1 MKMPPVMKAQAI
13 LTSLH
18 FVRAEL
24 VIAVD
29 LYQEKIHH
37 NDRQDIEVLLFIV
50 LKIKL
55 KFLFSLSTRV
65 HDKRKSFLDIFSV
78 QNGWRLERTKGK
90 PYRSIIVLLLLL
102 LATKLKCRS
111 STKR

>member
-1 MKMPPVMKAQAI
+1 MEAQAI

-37 NDRQDIEVLLFIV
+37 KILKENKTLYDRQDIEVLLFIV
-50 LKIKL
+50 HKIKL

-65 HDKRKSFLDIFSV
+65 HDKRKSFLGIFSV
-78 QNGWRLERTKGK
+78 PIDLREPNSK
-90 PYRSIIVLLLLL
+90 
-102 LATKLKCRS
+102 
-111 STKR
+111 